1 MPGFNGLGPAPGADL
16 LLDLDGSGGIDE
28 KDVVV
33 TPLCAGNP
41 CADGS
46 GLGLLTDMRVTFKLG
61 DDLFNAELPFDIGL
75 DGFPLRLAGTSS
87 PAAGG
92 ASSSTSA
99 SARTT
104 ARTSSPRASRARRR
118 MRPT

>member
-1 MPGFNGLGPAPGADL
+1 MSGFNGLGPAPGADL

-33 TPLCAGNP
+33 TPLCGGDP

-46 GLGLLTDMRVTFKLG
+46 GLGLLTDMRVSFKLG
-61 DDLFNAELPFDIGL
+61 DDLFNAELPFD
-75 DGFPLRLAGTSS
+75 S

-99 SARTT
+99 SARKT
-104 ARTSSPRASRARRR
+104 APTSSPRG
-118 MRPT
+118 